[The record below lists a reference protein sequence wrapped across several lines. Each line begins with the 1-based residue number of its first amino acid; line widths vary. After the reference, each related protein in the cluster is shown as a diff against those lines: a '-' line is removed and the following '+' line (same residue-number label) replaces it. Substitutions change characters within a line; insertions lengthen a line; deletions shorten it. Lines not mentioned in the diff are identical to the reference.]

1 MGILKSIFGPSKN
14 EIWSQIAADMGEE
27 FIEGGFLKGSP
38 ALVYKH
44 GEWQIRLDT
53 YTKDS
58 GNSNRTYTRVRAP
71 FINKD
76 ELYFKIYREGFF
88 SDIGK
93 FLGMQ
98 DIKTGDPFFDEQFI
112 IKSNNRKKLKLFL
125 ADPKMKELIQGQP
138 KIHLEIR
145 DDEGW
150 FGADF
155 PEGVDELYFEC
166 VGVIEETER
175 LKSLFDLFSVSLMRL
190 VQIDSAYED
199 DPEVN
204 LSRRFQK
211 IKHLI

>member
-14 EIWSQIAADMGEE
+14 EIWSQIAVDMGEE

-88 SDIGK
+88 SDMGK

-175 LKSLFDLFSVSLMRL
+175 LKSLFDLFSVSLNASSSNRL
-190 VQIDSAYED
+190 RI
-199 DPEVN
+199 
-204 LSRRFQK
+204 
-211 IKHLI
+211 